1 MPSLT
6 VTDDTLHTVWDLHF
20 TNYDPRFWA
29 KLLKPR
35 EGQALFDQRPEH
47 PGASSGSGVLPGPKA
62 GGSGAGSGSGA
73 PGASSGSGVLP
84 GPKAGGSGACS
95 GSEAGSDMHS
105 CDGDKHWLRQCWSY
119 GLCEGESSFEGH
131 RGATSGSGVLPGPAA
146 GGSGAGS
153 GLGASSESGHP
164 YVGHECDTGSFW
176 VQYHGTNVYG
186 ALTAAG
192 QHFISRSEAHKFDAE
207 MPSEMT
213 NQDKKDWEAA
223 QKTKNKAGFETD
235 GAGREV

>member
-47 PGASSGSGVLPGPKA
+47 PGASSGSGVF
-62 GGSGAGSGSGA
+62 
-73 PGASSGSGVLP
+73 P

-95 GSEAGSDMHS
+95 GSEAGNDMHS
-105 CDGDKHWLRQCWSY
+105 CDGDKHYGLKQCWSY

-131 RGATSGSGVLPGPAA
+131 RGASSGSGVLPGPAA

-176 VQYHGTNVYG
+176 EQYHGTN
-186 ALTAAG
+186 A
-192 QHFISRSEAHKFDAE
+192 
-207 MPSEMT
+207 P
-213 NQDKKDWEAA
+213 
-223 QKTKNKAGFETD
+223 
-235 GAGREV
+235 

>member
-119 GLCEGESSFEGH
+119 GLCEGDSSFEGH
-131 RGATSGSGVLPGPAA
+131 RGASSGSGILPGPAA

-153 GLGASSESGHP
+153 GGNTPRRLWIPRAGVACPTMASPSSQPWRTYAGAM
-164 YVGHECDTGSFW
+164 
-176 VQYHGTNVYG
+176 HGGIARRAYW
-186 ALTAAG
+186 
-192 QHFISRSEAHKFDAE
+192 ID
-207 MPSEMT
+207 
-213 NQDKKDWEAA
+213 
-223 QKTKNKAGFETD
+223 
-235 GAGREV
+235 